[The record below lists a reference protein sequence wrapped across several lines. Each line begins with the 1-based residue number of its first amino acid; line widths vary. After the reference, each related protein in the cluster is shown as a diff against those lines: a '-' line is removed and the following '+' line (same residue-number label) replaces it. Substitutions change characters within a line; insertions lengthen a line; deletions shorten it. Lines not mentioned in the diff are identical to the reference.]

1 MVYHEYG
8 HAINDFFYQSYFANF
23 SNGAMNE
30 GYADLWAMSLGDVA
44 EIGKGFYTDN
54 QDGIR
59 RYDNDPKVF
68 PEDIVGEVHADGEI
82 ICGAWYDT
90 YCSWVEIGPK
100 PCRSSWTPSRDF
112 RPRCPM
118 GLRDRPTD
126 VLLDVLQADD
136 DDDDLLN
143 GTPNAAAIIEGFDI
157 HGIRLFSYVELEHT
171 PVEFTPAETTVTVE
185 AEANIVFPYVTYF
198 DSMRLHYRLTPNAPW
213 TVVPM
218 GQDNNLFTH
227 DIPGVAAGTVIEYYI
242 DILDVFGG
250 ISATTPVAADRPNG
264 NLPNYVLVGVEP
276 CCGTTWTN
284 LGLWK
289 LGHGPADRQRHHR
302 HLDG

>member
-1 MVYHEYG
+1 M
-8 HAINDFFYQSYFANF
+8 
-23 SNGAMNE
+23 
-30 GYADLWAMSLGDVA
+30 
-44 EIGKGFYTDN
+44 
-54 QDGIR
+54 
-59 RYDNDPKVF
+59 
-68 PEDIVGEVHADGEI
+68 
-82 ICGAWYDT
+82 
-90 YCSWVEIGPK
+90 
-100 PCRSSWTPSRDF
+100 
-112 RPRCPM
+112 
-118 GLRDRPTD
+118 
-126 VLLDVLQADD
+126 DVLQADD

-198 DSMRLHYRLTPNAPW
+198 DSMRLHYRLTPSAPW

-218 GQDNNLFTH
+218 GQDNNLFTY

-250 ISATTPVAADRPNG
+250 ISATTPIAADKAVNG

-276 CCGTTWTN
+276 V
-284 LGLWK
+284 LR
-289 LGHGPADRQRHHR
+289 DD
-302 HLDG
+302 LDEYSDFGDWDMDLPTDLSLIHI